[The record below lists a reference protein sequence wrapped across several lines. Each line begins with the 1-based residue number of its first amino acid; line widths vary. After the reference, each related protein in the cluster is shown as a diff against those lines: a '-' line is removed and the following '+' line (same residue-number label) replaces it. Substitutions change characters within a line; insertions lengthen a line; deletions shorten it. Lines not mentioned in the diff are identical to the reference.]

1 MLRNLKNKIYPFWRL
16 DTFFSRTK
24 ERNINIV
31 KDGGWHF
38 TNVKSPEG
46 LFEKL
51 SNYGHHNEFEDA
63 GVTVDKLR
71 YNINNRIVDYDHL
84 ADKSTS
90 AKDKLNRNYK
100 LKIADNSLLP
110 EYLVKNRDKYS
121 EWFD

>member
-1 MLRNLKNKIYPFWRL
+1 METGYFIFKN
-16 DTFFSRTK
+16 K

-38 TNVKSPEG
+38 TNVKSPED

-51 SNYGHHNEFEDA
+51 SNYGHHDEFEDS

-110 EYLVKNRDKYS
+110 EYLIKNREKYS

>member
-1 MLRNLKNKIYPFWRL
+1 MEVGILQMLKVLRIYLKNYQIMDITMNLKI
-16 DTFFSRTK
+16 S
-24 ERNINIV
+24 
-31 KDGGWHF
+31 
-38 TNVKSPEG
+38 
-46 LFEKL
+46 
-51 SNYGHHNEFEDA
+51 

-110 EYLVKNRDKYS
+110 EYLIKNREKYS
-121 EWFD
+121 